1 VTAVTLSGHGGA
13 GQPAAGYL
21 WRVRAVASVGQ
32 ALDVV
37 ARAEPIVRAWAY
49 LDPGRARREADAVDA
64 RTAGDARGSLPLAG
78 LVLGVKDIFD
88 TGDQP
93 TEYGCRL
100 YAGHRPTAD
109 ASAVALLRTAG
120 AVCLGKTVTAELA
133 CSQPGPTTN
142 PHRATHTPGGSS
154 SGSAAAVAAG
164 MADVALGTQTA
175 GSVIRPASFCGV
187 YGFKPSFGTV
197 SAAGVKICAPSLD
210 TVGWFTR
217 DPLLLDR
224 VRICLTGRAPAPRL
238 AAPPRLGLLR
248 TDQWDACTADSQRA
262 VQAAAAA
269 ARAAGAAVT
278 DLGQPG
284 FLTGLAGQHQ
294 VVMAY
299 ETARA
304 LAWEH
309 SRHPGSL
316 SAGLR
321 RLLDQGRA
329 VDPADYDAVLARRAT
344 ALARIDEL
352 FAGHDAVLT
361 PAVVGEAPEGLGST
375 GDPRCARLW
384 SLLGLPSVNLP
395 GAVGSTGLPVGVQ
408 LVGPPGR
415 DAELL
420 AITRWLA
427 ESGAAPRVVKYEPA
441 GDRLVDRSDWAED

>member
-1 VTAVTLSGHGGA
+1 MR
-13 GQPAAGYL
+13 AA
-21 WRVRAVASVGQ
+21 ASVDR
-32 ALDVV
+32 ALGVV
-37 ARAEPIVRAWAY
+37 ARTEPLVRAWAY
-49 LDPGRARREADAVDA
+49 LDPVRARREAD
-64 RTAGDARGSLPLAG
+64 TIDARGGLPLAG

-93 TEYGCRL
+93 TEYGSPL
-100 YAGHRPTAD
+100 YAGHRPAAD
-109 ASAVALLRTAG
+109 ASAVALVRAAG

-133 CSQPGPTTN
+133 CYEPGPTAN

-197 SAAGVKICAPSLD
+197 SAAGVKACAPSLD
-210 TVGWFTR
+210 TVGWFAR

-224 VRICLTGRAPAPRL
+224 IRVCLTDRAPAPRL

-248 TDQWDACTADSQRA
+248 TDQWDACDADSRRA

-269 ARAAGAAVT
+269 ARAAGVTVT
-278 DLGQPG
+278 DLGRPG
-284 FLTGLAGQHQ
+284 FLAGLADQHP

-299 ETARA
+299 EAARA

-309 SRHPGSL
+309 SRHPRSL

-321 RLLDQGRA
+321 QLLDQGRA
-329 VDPADYDAVLARRAT
+329 IDPAEYDAALARRAA

-384 SLLGLPSVNLP
+384 SLLGLPAVNLP

-408 LVGPPGR
+408 LVGRPGR

-420 AITRWLA
+420 AITGWLA
-427 ESGAAPRVVKYEPA
+427 ESGVAQLVVPVA
-441 GDRLVDRSDWAED
+441 GGMDC